1 LRGVGIPPALRK
13 QNEEAL
19 TMKRWWLT
27 PVLALSLAAAVQAA
41 PQVEADPNKDYP
53 IDAQAGPY
61 VIVAA
66 TYEGDDAGDLAR
78 QLVYYLRKA
87 HNLPAYYNY
96 NHADANRA
104 RLEAD
109 RQRWKQEH
117 PEVPFRHEQVTKV
130 DQYSVLI
137 GGFDSFEHASDF
149 CKNKLRDPKLFPMP
163 PLKLP
168 GNKSPFGVNVVYKT
182 DPKTGEIVIDEK
194 THKPVAV
201 EAHYVSPYNSSFP
214 SRNPALGA
222 ANKAYDPFLKVLN
235 AEEENSL
242 LKCQAPWT
250 MAVQSYGGDAKYVP
264 ITQKSSPQNS
274 VISNFVDNLWGG
286 DKPVG
291 EAKLN
296 GAAAQARETAK
307 VLRELGF
314 EAYVL
319 HTRHY
324 SIVTI
329 GGFSGPADPAMVNTA
344 NRLAEL
350 KLIDHLHLLKNPTS
364 CEVPRP

>member
-1 LRGVGIPPALRK
+1 
-13 QNEEAL
+13 
-19 TMKRWWLT
+19 MKRWWLT
-27 PVLALSLAAAVQAA
+27 PVVALALALAAVQAA
-41 PQVEADPNKDYP
+41 PQIEADPNKDYP
-53 IDAQAGPY
+53 IDAQAGQY
-61 VIVAA
+61 VVVAA
-66 TYEGDDAGDLAR
+66 TYKGDDAGDLAR
-78 QLVYYLRKA
+78 QLVYHLRKV
-87 HNLPAYYNY
+87 HNLPAYFDY

-104 RLEAD
+104 KLEAD
-109 RQRWKQEH
+109 RNRWKEQN
-117 PEVPFRHEQVTKV
+117 PEVPFRHEQVTVV

-149 CKNKLRDPKLFPMP
+149 CKYKLRDANLFPMP

-168 GNKSPFGVNVVYKT
+168 GNKSAFGINVVYKT

-194 THKPVAV
+194 THKPVAL
-201 EAHYVSPYNSSFP
+201 EAHYVSPYADSFA

-222 ANKAYDPFLKVLN
+222 ATKAYDPFLKVLN
-235 AEEENSL
+235 AEEEFSL

-250 MAVQSYGGDAKYVP
+250 MAVQSYGGEAKYVP
-264 ITQKSSPQNS
+264 ITQKTAPDKS
-274 VISNFVDNLWGG
+274 VVGDFLDKLWGG

-291 EAKLN
+291 EAALN
-296 GAAAQARETAK
+296 GAAAQAHETAG
-307 VLRELGF
+307 VLRKLGF

-329 GGFSGPADPAMVNTA
+329 GGFSGPADPGMVNAA

-364 CEVPRP
+364 CEVPRF